1 MIATA
6 TSSSHVVHSLI
17 LNHWDASDFWSA
29 RSAPQQKTV
38 PYVAHSRKHAKLCM
52 VLLSQKGLQNIC
64 ATHFM
69 CKSVYI
75 IDIITLCS
83 SAFIYFLSLLL
94 LRTYYSR
101 VYPRITPYSWVNRQD
116 TISSAKFKTSRSRAS
131 RYGRFH
137 VMNKLFPG
145 KLKCH
150 PENQRLENEFPI
162 YVPFRRD
169 MLVFGCVLPID
180 IKINN
185 SYTHVYTLYW

>member
-52 VLLSQKGLQNIC
+52 VLHSQKGVQNIS

-69 CKSVYI
+69 CKSVYN

-83 SAFIYFLSLLL
+83 SVFIYFLSLLL
-94 LRTYYSR
+94 LCTYYSR
-101 VYPRITPYSWVNRQD
+101 EYPPMTSFNPLLNQPLLLGQPSRHHFFSQVQDISFACLEIRQVPRYEQI
-116 TISSAKFKTSRSRAS
+116 ISSKTQMS
-131 RYGRFH
+131 
-137 VMNKLFPG
+137 P
-145 KLKCH
+145 
-150 PENQRLENEFPI
+150 
-162 YVPFRRD
+162 
-169 MLVFGCVLPID
+169 
-180 IKINN
+180 
-185 SYTHVYTLYW
+185 